1 MKKNSRIAVVIFI
14 LLIAL
19 FIILK
24 KNINNENNNFDR
36 DKVVIVAKEEKVKS
50 LDPLIQKGRISD
62 LVFKQIYENL
72 VRYNENNEIVGELS
86 ESWKVINETE
96 IIFYLKKEIFFSDG
110 TELKASDV
118 KFSLERQAI
127 RGELLY
133 IINEVEILD
142 DYTVKIKVNY
152 AVDTLLDTLANI
164 EAAIISKDSF
174 QKSQKIVGTGPYM
187 VKSFSLKEENNVVLE
202 INKYYLKEGCYKIK
216 GIVFKNLPSEKERK
230 KRIEDLSIDIVYN
243 LSSGLKPQILKNEN
257 LEWKEIQSLDTVMLV
272 FNNSNEIFKNINLK
286 KAIAHSIDK
295 FSIISGVAK
304 GRATYANS
312 PVHENIKG
320 HSNELIDYQHD
331 NKIAKEYM
339 KKFNNGDK
347 IEITLIVIKREA
359 LADVAKIIKDQLKQI
374 NIEVKIVELS
384 FYDYWKAVKE
394 EKNAMFLM
402 TWFSKIPHIDYTLYN
417 LFYSKSLNNYPSY
430 SNKEIDEAF
439 EKNLKGDIP
448 YQRIQEIV
456 NEELPVIPI
465 AYYDRNVV
473 FSKRIKNYKV
483 DRLGNTIFFDLTLE
497 PLNEKKD

>member
-1 MKKNSRIAVVIFI
+1 MKKNSRITVMIFA

-19 FIILK
+19 FIILRK
-24 KNINNENNNFDR
+24 TINNENNSFDR
-36 DKVVIVAKEEKVKS
+36 NKVVIVAREEKVNS

-72 VRYNENNEIVGELS
+72 VRYNEKDEIVGEIS
-86 ESWKVINETE
+86 EKWEIINENE
-96 IIFYLKKEIFFSDG
+96 IIFYLKKKNFFSDG
-110 TELKASDV
+110 TELKARDI

-127 RGELLY
+127 RGELLD
-133 IINEVEILD
+133 IINNVEILD
-142 DYTVKIKVNY
+142 DYTVKIKVKY
-152 AVDTLLDTLANI
+152 EMDILLDTLANI
-164 EAAIISKDSF
+164 EAAIISENSF
-174 QKSQKIVGTGPYM
+174 RNSQKIIGTGPYM
-187 VKSFSLKEENNVVLE
+187 VKKFNLKGENNVILE
-202 INKYYLKEGCYKIK
+202 TNKYYLKEEHYKIK
-216 GIVFKNLPSEKERK
+216 GIVFKNLPSEKIRK

-243 LSSGLKPQILKNEN
+243 LSSGMKPQILKNEK
-257 LEWKEIQSLDTVMLV
+257 LEWEDIQALDTLMLV

-320 HSNELIDYQHD
+320 HSDELIDYQHD

-347 IEITLIVIKREA
+347 IEIKLIVIKRET
-359 LADVAKIIKDQLKQI
+359 LVDVAKIIKDQLKQV
-374 NIEVKIVELS
+374 NIEVKIIELP
-384 FYDYWKAVKE
+384 FYEYWRAIKE

-417 LFYSKSLNNYPSY
+417 LFYSKSPNNYPSY
-430 SNKEIDEAF
+430 SNKEVDEAF
-439 EKNLKGDIP
+439 EKNSKGGIP
-448 YQRIQEIV
+448 YQRIQEIIS
-456 NEELPVIPI
+456 EELPVIPI

-473 FSKRIKNYKV
+473 FLKRIKNYKV
-483 DRLGNTIFFDLTLE
+483 DRLGNTIFFNLTLE